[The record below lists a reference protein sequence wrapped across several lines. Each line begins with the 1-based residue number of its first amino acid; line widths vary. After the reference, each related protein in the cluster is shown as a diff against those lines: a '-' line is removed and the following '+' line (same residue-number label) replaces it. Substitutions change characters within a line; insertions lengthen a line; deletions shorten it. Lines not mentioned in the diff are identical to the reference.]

1 MRGSNS
7 ARQWW
12 NYPSDEAF
20 VEWSWTD
27 AQVRLLNM
35 RNKKT
40 RNRGL
45 PETHRGRWR
54 TLLTY
59 RDASRHLGQECHMM
73 KPIALALVDLP
84 DKVLDSALQ
93 TAVQGPGL
101 SGRVR

>member
-1 MRGSNS
+1 MVVDRCSGSPPEY
-7 ARQWW
+7 AEQ
-12 NYPSDEAF
+12 E
-20 VEWSWTD
+20 
-27 AQVRLLNM
+27 
-35 RNKKT
+35 T

-45 PETHRGRWR
+45 PKTHRGRWR